1 MAESRGEAAWRGL
14 CAARG
19 SCGAPWGRGRG
30 RNRRPGAALP
40 SPARTRRCTEQKGK
54 RKSPWRRGPASD
66 PPRPAPP
73 SAEGRGSPQACA
85 PGAGPGCSWHPREKQ
100 PLRRRP
106 GSVPP
111 PRGSARNCRPRGRA
125 APAAPPPPGLR
136 RPATEFKATGAS
148 QPRGAPQSFPEAPA
162 VPAPGP
168 YPRELPL
175 RGEGP
180 LVRPVPPP
188 RPRAREPH
196 GNQLPTGAHPHRLGR
211 LPGPRC
217 LALSGLPRGPHLSD
231 LSCGPDP
238 TALQVGSSV
247 ALWLES
253 ALPFTARAGRWRV
266 FWLRLPSRFSGILIP
281 VRTKIWCW
289 RGGPFQASA
298 PAWH

>member
-1 MAESRGEAAWRGL
+1 M
-14 CAARG
+14 
-19 SCGAPWGRGRG
+19 
-30 RNRRPGAALP
+30 
-40 SPARTRRCTEQKGK
+40 
-54 RKSPWRRGPASD
+54 
-66 PPRPAPP
+66 
-73 SAEGRGSPQACA
+73 
-85 PGAGPGCSWHPREKQ
+85 
-100 PLRRRP
+100 RRRP

-253 ALPFTARAGRWRV
+253 GLPFTARAGRWRV

-289 RGGPFQASA
+289 RGGPFQVGDAGPPRRQSDTSIYGCLPICTQSPPCLPHGSGWIPEAAGPGVGRARRQGA
-298 PAWH
+298 PGRGL